1 MQTSFETIIKAF
13 GNNTGI
19 VIPEEKLLEL
29 GAGKKPPVKVSIGTY
44 EYQSTVA
51 SMNGMFLIPLAKEHR
66 ERLGLKGGDPV
77 KVTLIL
83 EDSNRTVEIPEVLKE
98 ALIKQKSLES
108 FESLSYSVRK
118 EYVRQILDAKKEE
131 TLVKRLAKIL
141 ASLDR

>member
-19 VIPEEKLLEL
+19 IVPEEKLLEL
-29 GAGKKPPVKVSIGTY
+29 DAGKKPPVKVSIGTY

-66 ERLGLKGGDPV
+66 ERLGLKGDDRISI
-77 KVTLIL
+77 TLTL
-83 EDSNRTVEIPEVLKE
+83 EEKGRAIEIPSVLKE

-131 TLVKRLAKIL
+131 TLVKRLDKIL
-141 ASLDR
+141 KSLE